1 MGPDFVRDGTELALA
16 ESLLCGVTTVNDMY
30 FFADVTAAACRAAG
44 MRATVGLLIL
54 DFPTAWAKS
63 SDENIKY
70 YSGTA
75 NYKTT
80 FIMNKLPANKDVFI
94 NLGEVSVMAEVK
106 LNGQNIGGVWIAP
119 NRLNVSDAIVQGE
132 NELEIEVVNL
142 WRNRLIKD
150 KLLPENKRYTWT
162 VVEDIHEGEEPHK
175 SGLLGPVT
183 IEIIK

>member
-1 MGPDFVRDGTELALA
+1 
-16 ESLLCGVTTVNDMY
+16 
-30 FFADVTAAACRAAG
+30 
-44 MRATVGLLIL
+44 
-54 DFPTAWAKS
+54 
-63 SDENIKY
+63 
-70 YSGTA
+70 
-75 NYKTT
+75 
-80 FIMNKLPANKDVFI
+80 
-94 NLGEVSVMAEVK
+94 MAEVK